1 MTNCVNCDKDYEQV
15 SNSNFL
21 YVHAQFPNC
30 NSSTKL
36 DSGSSIN
43 LMSKKLYEFLP
54 HRARSKLIP
63 ITHDN
68 IVLANNQQITFTGF
82 SKVYGKIQGQQHSVD
97 VSVLK
102 DTSHPFILGAN
113 YMQQH
118 GFKLDFSNQ
127 TVRSNTCKVWAK
139 KRTIIPPNYQ
149 SILWGKV
156 LKHLQTGYQGY
167 FFR

>member
-1 MTNCVNCDKDYEQV
+1 MNCDEEFEHV

-30 NSSTKL
+30 NISAML

-54 HRARSKLIP
+54 DRAKSKLIP
-63 ITHDN
+63 ITDDN
-68 IVLANNQQITFTGF
+68 IVLANNQQIKITGF

-97 VSVLK
+97 VYILE

-113 YMQQH
+113 Y
-118 GFKLDFSNQ
+118 
-127 TVRSNTCKVWAK
+127 CKFGNFRENFIFANSVKRHVWDVK
-139 KRTIIPPNYQ
+139 NREQGMIYLYQ
-149 SILWGKV
+149 
-156 LKHLQTGYQGY
+156 
-167 FFR
+167 